1 MVLLL
6 VGFDGRLENLIK
18 LIIVPMGIGGLEV
31 PKFLE
36 VLLDLVEPRNVLTL
50 VTSFQGLEELEG
62 FVLCW
67 FGLDCV

>member
-1 MVLLL
+1 MVVLL

-36 VLLDLVEPRNVLTL
+36 VLLELVEPRNVLAL
-50 VTSFQGLEELEG
+50 VTSLQVLEELEG
-62 FVLCW
+62 FVLFG